1 MKETEMFLDKGT
13 MKETGNFL
21 EKNRKYYEKNKKRT
35 QKVAWS
41 WYRRL
46 YEE

>member
-35 QKVAWS
+35 QKVA
-41 WYRRL
+41 
-46 YEE
+46 